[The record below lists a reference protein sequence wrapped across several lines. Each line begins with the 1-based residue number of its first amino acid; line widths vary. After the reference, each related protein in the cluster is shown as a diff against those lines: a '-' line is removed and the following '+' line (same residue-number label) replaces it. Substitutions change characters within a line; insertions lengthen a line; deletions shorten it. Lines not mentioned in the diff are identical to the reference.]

1 MKQKICFI
9 IPSLGGGG
17 AERVA
22 FHLLNNLNLNKFNL
36 NVVIIYRKKG
46 DYLKDLRKEVKTIFL
61 EKDKI
66 RYSIPSLYKVLK
78 EEKPDIVVNFS
89 FDLMMLIGTFVIPF
103 FENTYFM
110 NRQINIL
117 SMQKFSFFK
126 KILLKVA
133 YKNFNKIITQSKDM
147 TEDLLKN
154 IDISKEK
161 IIEINNPVDIDRI
174 EKLSNENIEI
184 EFDKDCKNLLCV
196 GRLAPQKGFDSIIE
210 IISLINDEN
219 IKLYVLGEGEEKE
232 SLLNLI
238 DKLNLKK
245 RVFLLG
251 RKSNPYIYMKN
262 ADLFILSS
270 RYEGFPNVLIEAGAC
285 GLYSIC
291 NNCPGGVNEIIL
303 EDINGNIV
311 DFDNE
316 KLVAKI
322 IEKTLTLNRD
332 KEKIKN
338 SIKSKYSL
346 DKIINKYESLLKK
359 CEKEKKC
366 L

>member
-1 MKQKICFI
+1 MKKKICFI
-9 IPSLGGGG
+9 VPSLGGGG

-22 FHLLNNLNLNKFNL
+22 FHLLNNLSLDNFDLS
-36 NVVIIYRKKG
+36 VVIIYKKKG
-46 DYLKDLRKEVKTIFL
+46 DYLKDLRKEVKRIFL

-66 RYSIPSLYKVLK
+66 RYSIPSLYNVLK
-78 EEKPDIVVNFS
+78 EEKSDIVINLS
-89 FDLMMLIGTFVIPF
+89 FELMMLMGVFIVPF
-103 FENTYFM
+103 FKNTYFI

-117 SMQKFSFFK
+117 SMQKFNFLK

-133 YKNFNKIITQSKDM
+133 YKNFDKIITQSRDM

-161 IIEINNPVDIDRI
+161 IVEINNPADIDRI

-184 EFDKDCKNLLCV
+184 EFDKNSKNILCV
-196 GRLAPQKGFDSIIE
+196 GRLALQKGFDLIIQ
-210 IISLINDEN
+210 SMSFLTDKN
-219 IKLYVLGEGEEKE
+219 IKLYILGDGEERE
-232 SLLNLI
+232 NLLNLI
-238 DKLNLKK
+238 EKFNLKE

-251 RKSNPYIYMKN
+251 RKSNPYVYMKN

-270 RYEGFPNVLIEAGAC
+270 RYEGFPNVLIEASTC

-311 DFDNE
+311 DFNNKD
-316 KLVAKI
+316 LVAKI
-322 IEKTLTLNRD
+322 IEKNLILNKD
-332 KEKIKN
+332 KKKIKD
-338 SIKSKYSL
+338 SIKKRYSL
-346 DKIINKYESLLKK
+346 DKIVKKYEDLILNF
-359 CEKEKKC
+359 
-366 L
+366 

>member
-1 MKQKICFI
+1 MKKKICFI
-9 IPSLGGGG
+9 VPSLGGGG

-22 FHLLNNLNLNKFNL
+22 FHLLNNLSLDKFDL
-36 NVVIIYRKKG
+36 SVIIVYKNKG
-46 DYLKDLRKEVKTIFL
+46 DYLKDLRKEVKRIFL

-89 FDLMMLIGTFVIPF
+89 FDLMMLMGVFIISCFK
-103 FENTYFM
+103 NTYFI

-117 SMQKFSFFK
+117 SMQNFNFIK
-126 KILLKVA
+126 KILLRVA

-161 IIEINNPVDIDRI
+161 IMEINNPVDIDRI

-196 GRLAPQKGFDSIIE
+196 GRLAPQKGFDLIIQSIP
-210 IISLINDEN
+210 LLNDKN
-219 IKLYVLGEGEEKE
+219 IKLYILGDGEEKE
-232 SLLNLI
+232 NLLNLI
-238 DKLNLKK
+238 EKLNLKE

-262 ADLFILSS
+262 ADLFVLSS
-270 RYEGFPNVLIEAGAC
+270 RYEGFPNVLIEAGVC

-303 EDINGNIV
+303 ENINGNIIN
-311 DFDNE
+311 FDNKE
-316 KLVAKI
+316 LVTEI
-322 IEKTLTLNRD
+322 IENSFTLNKD
-332 KEKIKN
+332 KNKIQE
-338 SIKSKYSL
+338 SIKKRYSL
-346 DKIINKYESLLKK
+346 DRIIKIYENLLEESQKRRK
-359 CEKEKKC
+359 I
-366 L
+366 